1 MLKPNVLRHFC
12 NLLPKV
18 FALSKLWVEG
28 ERQTMRSVTRRL
40 TLQNFCV
47 LEYLAAIVMEA
58 RLNLVNVW
66 ETIYAGKETYSEAAG
81 ISGMVQAALLIE
93 KKTFDE
99 MVRFVM
105 KAMKE
110 GVPEDEIWATLEVMS
125 SKELQADI
133 VEGLKEIR
141 EGKVM
146 RFRSAKEALEWLK
159 S

>member
-1 MLKPNVLRHFC
+1 MWSKNYLHEFWYCLEIFIYGGFYVPMLPNYC
-12 NLLPKV
+12 
-18 FALSKLWVEG
+18 
-28 ERQTMRSVTRRL
+28 
-40 TLQNFCV
+40 
-47 LEYLAAIVMEA
+47 
-58 RLNLVNVW
+58 
-66 ETIYAGKETYSEAAG
+66 
-81 ISGMVQAALLIE
+81 E

-99 MVRFVM
+99 MFRFVV

-110 GVPEDEIWATLEVMS
+110 GVPESEIWATLEVMS

-133 VEGLKEIR
+133 AGSLKEIH